1 MGDRTYMEVICRAE
15 DQGVFE
21 DLGFGEQEYWEELP
35 EGVSFLVDEQA
46 NYGHSSDLKELA
58 EKGYVFIGH
67 HDVGGDTMQH
77 GSSRMERRFTRL
89 MRWLTK
95 RGHAWRSTPMEP
107 STRCTCCQQGSTG
120 APSRVPGRS
129 WALRWGRGR
138 RDRT

>member
-58 EKGYVFIGH
+58 GKGYVFLGH
-67 HDVGGDTMQH
+67 HDVGGDYDAARLVSDGATFHEVDAVAHETRPCVAVNSDGTVDEMQLLSAREYWRAVACARQKL
-77 GSSRMERRFTRL
+77 GFTVGER
-89 MRWLTK
+89 
-95 RGHAWRSTPMEP
+95 
-107 STRCTCCQQGSTG
+107 
-120 APSRVPGRS
+120 
-129 WALRWGRGR
+129 
-138 RDRT
+138 